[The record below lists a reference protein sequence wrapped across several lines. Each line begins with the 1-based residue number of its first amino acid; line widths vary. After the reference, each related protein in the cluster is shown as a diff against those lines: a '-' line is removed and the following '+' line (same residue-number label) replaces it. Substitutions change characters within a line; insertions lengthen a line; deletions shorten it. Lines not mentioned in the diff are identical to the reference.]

1 MPKTLFARTATLL
14 TALAMASA
22 STTHAAQQP
31 TVEPVAFELCTPEG
45 PLAVQKCDAFGL
57 PPSYRVPAATRL
69 IIEQV
74 SGSCA
79 TDSEELGQPLRA
91 SVVAQTQGTLAEHS
105 IIGVTEPGVPGGKI
119 PLTLTRIYADPDS
132 EVTIGLS
139 EVPASGNR
147 SCRLTFSGQ
156 LTKP

>member
-1 MPKTLFARTATLL
+1 STLL

-22 STTHAAQQP
+22 STIHAEQSKG
-31 TVEPVAFELCTPEG
+31 EPVAFELCTPEG
-45 PLAVQKCDAFGL
+45 PSALQKCEALGL
-57 PPSYRVPAATRL
+57 PPSYRVPAGKLL

-79 TDSEELGQPLRA
+79 GDSEATGQPLRA
-91 SVVAQTQGTLAEHS
+91 NVVAQTQGTLAEHS
-105 IIGVTEPGVPGGKI
+105 IIGVAEPDLPGGKI
-119 PLTLTRIYADPDS
+119 PLTLTRIYADPAS
-132 EVTIGLS
+132 EVTIGLT
-139 EVPASGNR
+139 EVPAFSDR